1 MRVIAGSAKGVRLA
15 KVPSGVRPVS
25 DRAREGIFSSLGPD
39 VRAAG
44 VLDLYAGTGA
54 LAIEAL
60 SRGAARATLVERS
73 RPALAAIG
81 RNLDLVRMSDR
92 AEVVGSDVLGFL
104 HRYEN
109 EGARYT
115 LVFLDPPYGTSSGEL
130 DRVTKTLSR
139 SWLQAPWTLVLTRG
153 AKSSM
158 PVIPVDWAVARR
170 LVYGDSL
177 VTLFRPDPSAMSRED
192 Q

>member
-1 MRVIAGSAKGVRLA
+1 MRVISGSAKGIRLA
-15 KVPSGVRPVS
+15 KVPAGVRPVS
-25 DRAREGIFSSLGPD
+25 DRAREGIFSSLGPG
-39 VRAAG
+39 VAGAG

-60 SRGAARATLVERS
+60 SRGAARATFVERS
-73 RPALAAIG
+73 RPALAAIR

-92 AEVVGSDVLGFL
+92 ADVVGSEVLAFL
-104 HRYEN
+104 QRYDN
-109 EGARYT
+109 EGAPFT
-115 LVFLDPPYGTSSGEL
+115 LVFLDPPYGASSREL
-130 DRVTKTLSR
+130 DRVTEALAR
-139 SWLQAPWTLVLTRG
+139 SWLQASWTVVLTRG
-153 AKSSM
+153 TRSSM